1 MGAHARDGAT
11 AADAVAKQLRRPRQR
26 NIARRWSGLQPI
38 LSKSISGFV
47 GGSHQTVSDRV
58 VFFAAKIFRCVF
70 FISSDAVGVRTSGST
85 RAEMVGATAGGIA
98 TFNVQHGY
106 VEALVRGFRSGFLD
120 DVDYHHLTQ
129 CESLEGTM
137 RGATGRRFFIFTW
150 FQYTAVCWERMLIVV
165 CVLMC
170 VSLSRLLMSI

>member
-1 MGAHARDGAT
+1 
-11 AADAVAKQLRRPRQR
+11 
-26 NIARRWSGLQPI
+26 
-38 LSKSISGFV
+38 
-47 GGSHQTVSDRV
+47 
-58 VFFAAKIFRCVF
+58 
-70 FISSDAVGVRTSGST
+70 
-85 RAEMVGATAGGIA
+85 MVGATAGGIA

-150 FQYTAVCWERMLIVV
+150 FQYAVGLLGENGDCGV
-165 CVLMC
+165 CADVC
-170 VSLSRLLMSI
+170 VSLSSPYVYIDVKLNLQETDYDQFLADEASGVVRVCGFAIAIGIAPTSHLLSTYCAHVYVCVDNLLSAEVAGYDLTRIDPRRHDQQTR